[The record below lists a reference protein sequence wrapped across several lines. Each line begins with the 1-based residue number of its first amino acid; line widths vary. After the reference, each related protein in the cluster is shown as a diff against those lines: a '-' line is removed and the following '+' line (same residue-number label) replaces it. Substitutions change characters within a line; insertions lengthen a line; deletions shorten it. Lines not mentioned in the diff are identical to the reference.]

1 MCWFGFCEGP
11 AGMRRRG
18 TERYARMSE
27 VQRARIV
34 DAAAEILGE
43 LGYCRIT
50 VAQIAGRAGISRKTF
65 YEHFEEREGCFIA
78 AIEARALGAG
88 GARVVGQADGMRVAD
103 RLDPAK
109 GLGRCITY
117 RTLCVLQAVAERPGG
132 SNREIAELVGLTD
145 EGQISRIL
153 RRLEGLG
160 VVARD
165 GGPTHAKRSRGER
178 NAWRLTAWGKEV
190 REAVEK
196 LGRRAGPRKNGR
208 LLACEDG
215 VRVD

>member
-1 MCWFGFCEGP
+1 
-11 AGMRRRG
+11 
-18 TERYARMSE
+18 MSE

-34 DAAAEILGE
+34 AAAAETLVERGWSA
-43 LGYCRIT
+43 IT
-50 VAQIAGRAGISRKTF
+50 VEEIAGRAGVSRKTF

-78 AIEARALGAG
+78 ALEARALGAG
-88 GARVVGQADGMRVAD
+88 GARVVGKTAGTRVTD

-145 EGQISRIL
+145 ESQISRIL

-165 GGPTHAKRSRGER
+165 GGPAYAKMSQLLER
-178 NAWRLTAWGKEV
+178 ISGWLGV
-190 REAVEK
+190 
-196 LGRRAGPRKNGR
+196 LGRGR
-208 LLACEDG
+208 
-215 VRVD
+215 